1 MRDYYRH
8 MARQKFNRLC
18 PDHLGRDQA
27 VVMSFA
33 THCSQEVRFL
43 VHRTRELRHKH
54 INGECVSSSIIQRVN
69 IEDLS

>member
-1 MRDYYRH
+1 MKAYYQRQ
-8 MARQKFNRLC
+8 ARQKFNRLC

-33 THCSQEVRFL
+33 TRCGPEVRFL
-43 VHRTRELRHKH
+43 VYRTRELRHKH
-54 INGECVSSSIIQRVN
+54 INGERVLLSIIQRVN